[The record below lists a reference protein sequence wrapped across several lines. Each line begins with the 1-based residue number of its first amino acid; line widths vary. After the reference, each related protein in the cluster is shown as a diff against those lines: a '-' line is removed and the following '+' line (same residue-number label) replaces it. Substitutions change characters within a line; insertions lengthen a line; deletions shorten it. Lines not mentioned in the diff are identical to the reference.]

1 MAYNQIKRQDEEIR
15 KLNSQI
21 SQMLEK
27 ELDFKSQ
34 LVEYRRQLDD
44 KEAQLKELNMTH
56 KLQEVEDASVI
67 AELRQRV
74 ASLEV
79 NIQELVTMGQLKN
92 TDDNIYMLNGI
103 GTSTDRLHDLN
114 DDVSHPLISHR
125 TH

>member
-1 MAYNQIKRQDEEIR
+1 
-15 KLNSQI
+15 
-21 SQMLEK
+21 MLEK

-34 LVEYRRQLDD
+34 VIEYRRQLDN

-79 NIQELVTMGQLKN
+79 QIQELVTTGQLNDSDKN
-92 TDDNIYMLNGI
+92 FYMLNGI
-103 GTSTDRLHDLN
+103 ATSTDKLVDFN
-114 DDVSHPLISHR
+114 DDVNNIL
-125 TH
+125 